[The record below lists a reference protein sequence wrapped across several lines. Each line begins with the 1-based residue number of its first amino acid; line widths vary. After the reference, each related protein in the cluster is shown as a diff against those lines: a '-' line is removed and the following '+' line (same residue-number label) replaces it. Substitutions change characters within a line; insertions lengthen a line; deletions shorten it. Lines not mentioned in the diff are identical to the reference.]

1 MPRAQTNCVLHVTVL
16 RLQEL
21 HNNRKQRA
29 PAIYLVFIQTMGRL
43 WFGVHQ
49 TRLLRKVFR
58 RMSDEVTAEQEG
70 QIVLIK
76 LLFNTEDT
84 GEGKVL
90 SGWTV

>member
-1 MPRAQTNCVLHVTVL
+1 
-16 RLQEL
+16 
-21 HNNRKQRA
+21 
-29 PAIYLVFIQTMGRL
+29 
-43 WFGVHQ
+43 
-49 TRLLRKVFR
+49 
-58 RMSDEVTAEQEG
+58 MSDEVTAEQEG